1 MSRIAGNRITCATA
15 YPLLEK
21 AAVIVRSYP
30 FPLSQAPPLSFLS
43 ATYLQH
49 VKQRGLSGIVEA
61 QEEQLGVL
69 VEQAQGGQHIVD

>member
-1 MSRIAGNRITCATA
+1 MDVLHRHNRSHAQQPIHCR
-15 YPLLEK
+15 K

-30 FPLSQAPPLSFLS
+30 SPLSQAPLSFLS

-49 VKQRGLSGIVEA
+49 VQQRGLSGIVEA

-69 VEQAQGGQHIVD
+69 VEQPQGGQHIVD